1 MSKTPKTQLAAEL
14 EAAQKRLTDAAAA
27 VKSSNTQELRDE
39 YSAAW
44 AARETAATALKGKP
58 KSFGGGSRIGRARVA
73 EEAAQLRITKQRS
86 ADLASAKAAEDQR
99 NW

>member
-1 MSKTPKTQLAAEL
+1 MSKAQKAQLAAEL
-14 EAAQKRLTDAAAA
+14 EAAQKRLDAAQAA
-27 VKSSNTQELRDE
+27 VKISNVQELRDE

-73 EEAAQLRITKQRS
+73 EEAAQLVVTKQRS
-86 ADLASAKAAEDQR
+86 ADRASSKAAEAQR